1 LIEIGARSLTEPSEN
16 VQIRSII
23 AENYP
28 DASFADE
35 YFSVPTVIPQRT
47 FLEKA
52 FLLHEE
58 FQKPSEK
65 VRIDRMT
72 RHIYDLERM
81 MDTDFAK
88 DALNNRQL
96 YNAIVKHRST
106 LTKMKEVDYT
116 THTPDKISFV
126 PPDFVIDYWRKDY
139 EKMQSMIYG
148 KSLAFDELIDR
159 IRELNERFRNIK
171 W

>member
-1 LIEIGARSLTEPSEN
+1 
-16 VQIRSII
+16 
-23 AENYP
+23 
-28 DASFADE
+28 
-35 YFSVPTVIPQRT
+35 VPTVIPQRT

-88 DALNNRQL
+88 YALNNRQL
-96 YNAIVKHRST
+96 YDTIVEHRSAM
-106 LTKMKEVDYT
+106 TKMKEVDYT
-116 THTPDKISFV
+116 THTPDKINFV

-148 KSLAFDELIDR
+148 KSLPFDELIDR
-159 IRELNERFRNIK
+159 IRELNERFRQVK
-171 W
+171 